1 MVSVLGHHMKTLA
14 RWFDLTQWDFSL
26 DQHWDVRLTAV
37 KRLPG
42 TTALDHWQGISVCVH
57 GSWWMNVENNND
69 NNDKIFSSFCVY
81 TGPTHF
87 LGRYLPGGD
96 KSVTALTLKPP
107 WCRRHN
113 FVMPPSIPSW
123 PQGDRNSVFSGR
135 SYSVDGNP
143 LNRSLL
149 APLSVFREQ
158 RHSWKGL
165 CVKYIF
171 VPGWWGDQSHWG
183 RDIEG

>member
-1 MVSVLGHHMKTLA
+1 MLA
-14 RWFDLTQWDFSL
+14 SWFDLTQWGDVEIS
-26 DQHWDVRLTAV
+26 HWNNIETSV
-37 KRLPG
+37 LPRWRG
-42 TTALDHWQGISVCVH
+42 FPELLHLIIEKAFRCLCVH
-57 GSWWMNVENNND
+57 GSWWMNVENITIRN
-69 NNDKIFSSFCVY
+69 KIFSSFCVY
-81 TGPTHF
+81 SGPTHF

-113 FVMPPSIPSW
+113 FVIPPSIPSW
-123 PQGDRNSVFSGR
+123 PQGDRNSAFSGR
-135 SYSVDGNP
+135 SYPVDGNP